1 MINKQALE
9 AIFKGSI
16 KLKPQESCLIIADTE
31 KESIGRDFFKFAQ
44 KITANAKLMIM
55 QPTLEHGVE
64 PPDDI
69 AAQMLGYDVQFLIT
83 SKSLSHTKARRQAT
97 LNGARIA
104 SMPTVTEDIINR
116 CCDIDYDLLK
126 LNSQNLYQIL
136 QAASTLHVLTKLG
149 TDIKFTIGKNKWFGE
164 NGGSFDFPGAFGNLP
179 EGEVSFAP
187 VDCNGQY
194 VVDVSFPG
202 LGILDSPITFKV
214 RNGFAYEITGKGS
227 EQIIKRLDSVG
238 VKAYKIAE
246 LGIGLNPK
254 AKVIGLVL
262 EDEKVCGT
270 IHIALGNNM
279 SYGQD
284 NDVPLHLDGV
294 ISAPNIYADG
304 QLIMKNGKLIIG

>member
-1 MINKQALE
+1 MINNQALE

-16 KLKPQESCLIIADTE
+16 KLKAYESCLIVADTE
-31 KESIGRDFFKFAQ
+31 KESIGRDFLEFAQ
-44 KITANAKLMIM
+44 KITPNVKLILMN
-55 QPTLEHGVE
+55 PTLEHGVE
-64 PPDDI
+64 PPDNI
-69 AAQMLGYDVQFLIT
+69 AEQMLMHDVEFLIT

-97 LNGARIA
+97 AKGARIA

-126 LNSQNLYQIL
+126 ENSQNLYKAL
-136 QAASTLHVLTKLG
+136 QAASTLRVITKLG
-149 TDIKFTIGKNKWFGE
+149 TNIQFTIGKNKWFGE

-187 VDCNGQY
+187 FDCNGQY
-194 VVDVSFPG
+194 IVDVSFPG

-214 RNGFAYEITGKGS
+214 KNGFAYEITGKGS
-227 EQIIKRLDSVG
+227 DQIIKRLNSVG
-238 VKAYKIAE
+238 PKAYKIAE

-254 AKVIGLVL
+254 AKVRGLVL

-294 ISAPNIYADG
+294 ISFPDIYADDK
-304 QLIMKNGKLIIG
+304 LIMKSGQLTN